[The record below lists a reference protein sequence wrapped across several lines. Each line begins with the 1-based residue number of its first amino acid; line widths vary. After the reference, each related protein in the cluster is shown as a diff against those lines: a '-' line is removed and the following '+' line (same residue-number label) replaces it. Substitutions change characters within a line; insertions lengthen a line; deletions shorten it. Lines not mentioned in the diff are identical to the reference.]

1 MWTLVVLMSLF
12 SAHNFSFRKSV
23 LFSFILRQVPPPA
36 SYGHDMYRR
45 TFRHSNVMP
54 WENIFVAGWSCMT
67 PFRRISCNRFLPFVH
82 FCSFRNRPRHHQ
94 VLKHVNKKMKCLTEC
109 SFPERNSFLM
119 LYSLIS
125 DFPVNRYIVT
135 SGGTRK
141 KRYCRVY
148 LYTVDCTAVTIRAW
162 NI

>member
-1 MWTLVVLMSLF
+1 MRKYFRVGW
-12 SAHNFSFRKSV
+12 SFR
-23 LFSFILRQVPPPA
+23 LNWN
-36 SYGHDMYRR
+36 M
-45 TFRHSNVMP
+45 
-54 WENIFVAGWSCMT
+54 AGWSCMT

-82 FCSFRNRPRHHQ
+82 VCSFRNRHRHHQ

-141 KRYCRVY
+141 KRYCRVN
-148 LYTVDCTAVTIRAW
+148 LYTVDCKAVTIRAW
-162 NI
+162 NIYWVRHFIEMEFV